1 MDGSRRFGFVPDL
14 PFTPQTKHMKKTIL
28 TLIFIISFGFG
39 YSQGKIAKNT
49 IAKGVTATATAKYYN
64 VKTADPKVVDAVL
77 SANGKDDRLIRYT
90 VSYKDTPLGKY
101 AEYRFVYNVEDSMY
115 VKELYSKASKH

>member
-1 MDGSRRFGFVPDL
+1 
-14 PFTPQTKHMKKTIL
+14 MKKTIL